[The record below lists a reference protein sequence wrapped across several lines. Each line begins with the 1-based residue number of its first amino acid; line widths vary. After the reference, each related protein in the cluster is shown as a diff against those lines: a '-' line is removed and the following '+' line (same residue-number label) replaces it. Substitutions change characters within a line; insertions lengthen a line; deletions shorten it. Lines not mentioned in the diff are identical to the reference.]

1 MPVLRNPRHEKF
13 ALIVA
18 KGKTRS
24 QAYREVTG
32 SAKNADANAD
42 NWLNAPGVRERI
54 AELQEQTAEE
64 CGMERI
70 DYAKSLVAM
79 YQSPPSAASMDNP
92 LCDVVHTKS
101 GPRPVFPSKISVG
114 SELAKLCNW
123 HKETTKLEA
132 GDSILS
138 FLDKVFGREDPPVQ
152 ILGISRHFGTRFGE
166 SRISTRSGFAMAA

>member
-1 MPVLRNPRHEKF
+1 MPVLRNSRHEKF

-24 QAYREVTG
+24 EAYREVTG
-32 SAKNADANAD
+32 NAKNADANAD

-138 FLDKVFGREDPPVQ
+138 FLDKVFGREDPPV
-152 ILGISRHFGTRFGE
+152 
-166 SRISTRSGFAMAA
+166 RS